1 MIVVHLAVMGTN
13 IAGSQRWPGVVLA
26 TLPLVYHGYGNWY
39 ALTHT
44 SLMGHCGLR
53 WNFDFELT

>member
-1 MIVVHLAVMGTN
+1 MDTC

-26 TLPLVYHGYGNWY
+26 TSHPCVFGCGNQY

-44 SLMGHCGLR
+44 SLMAFVARSRTLMPGKYGVAA
-53 WNFDFELT
+53 